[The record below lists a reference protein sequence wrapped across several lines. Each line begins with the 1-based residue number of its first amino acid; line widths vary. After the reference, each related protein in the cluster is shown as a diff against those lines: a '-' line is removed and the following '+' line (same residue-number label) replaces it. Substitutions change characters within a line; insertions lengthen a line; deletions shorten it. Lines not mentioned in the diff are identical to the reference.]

1 MAGRGRDEVMARPG
15 RRAAAAADPDS
26 VGQAEA
32 VARER
37 ERIARL
43 TRRRAALGLSQAR
56 IARLIQTS
64 QSAVARLE
72 SGRHDVHL
80 STLTRYAGAV
90 GLSLDLVEA
99 TETPTWDSAE
109 NHGPE
114 TAGTASAEQA
124 CLEQSLRAAASHASA
139 RPEGRPEQKPESV
152 PAMITQMPDRPDPDH
167 VLTWRQQKVLEVIRG
182 FVQERGYSPSIR
194 EIGEAVGLASTSSVA
209 FQLATLQRKGYL
221 RRSPRIVEVRL
232 PGDPA
237 AQPGLGPEQGQ
248 AADVPGIAIFS
259 LPGPVVG
266 DSALVLHKVGDSMIG
281 AAITDGDWVVVRQR
295 PSAQASDLRDGDLV
309 AAEIDGVATVRTLK
323 QSGGQVC
330 LSPMPTLD
338 EKVSILGRVV
348 AVLRVGAAA
357 L

>member
-1 MAGRGRDEVMARPG
+1 
-15 RRAAAAADPDS
+15 
-26 VGQAEA
+26 
-32 VARER
+32 
-37 ERIARL
+37 
-43 TRRRAALGLSQAR
+43 
-56 IARLIQTS
+56 
-64 QSAVARLE
+64 
-72 SGRHDVHL
+72 
-80 STLTRYAGAV
+80 
-90 GLSLDLVEA
+90 
-99 TETPTWDSAE
+99 
-109 NHGPE
+109 
-114 TAGTASAEQA
+114 
-124 CLEQSLRAAASHASA
+124 
-139 RPEGRPEQKPESV
+139 
-152 PAMITQMPDRPDPDH
+152 MITEMPDRPDLDH

-182 FVQERGYSPSIR
+182 SVQERGYSPSMR

-237 AQPGLGPEQGQ
+237 AQPEPGPEQGR
-248 AADVPGIAIFS
+248 AADMPGIAIFS
-259 LPGPVVG
+259 LPGQVVG
-266 DSALVLHKVGDSMIG
+266 DSALVLHKIGDSMIG

-295 PSAQASDLRDGDLV
+295 PSAQADDLRDGDLV
-309 AAEIDGVATVRTLK
+309 AAEIDGVAMVGTLK